1 MTEIKGEIISFHNY
15 LLTTVPEPS
24 SLPSPD
30 APAVAAPAPGQPGP
44 LTTEPAANRRFLLPG
59 FVVLVACLLAGN
71 WLKHVL
77 GLVLPGNIVG
87 LFILLALLLTGI
99 VPLKW
104 VESAARLLLWLL
116 PFLFLPIFIL
126 AMKDHAFW
134 AVQGRAL
141 SGAVVI
147 GTVLLWAFVG
157 HLAQWML
164 GGSKD

>member
-1 MTEIKGEIISFHNY
+1 MN
-15 LLTTVPEPS
+15 LP
-24 SLPSPD
+24 SLPRPGD
-30 APAVAAPAPGQPGP
+30 PPAVAVPAPGQPGP
-44 LTTEPAANRRFLLPG
+44 LGPETAADRRFLLPG
-59 FVVLVACLLAGN
+59 FGVLVACLLAGQG
-71 WLKHVL
+71 LKSVL
-77 GLVLPGNIVG
+77 HLILPGNILG
-87 LFILLALLLTGI
+87 LFILLALLLTGA

-116 PFLFLPIFIL
+116 PFLFLPVFIL

-141 SGAVVI
+141 CGAVVL

-164 GGSKD
+164 GRPKD

>member
-1 MTEIKGEIISFHNY
+1 MD
-15 LLTTVPEPS
+15 P
-24 SLPSPD
+24 SLPRPD
-30 APAVAAPAPGQPGP
+30 AAPVAAPAPGQPEP
-44 LTTEPAANRRFLLPG
+44 LAAEPVGTRRFLLPG
-59 FVVLVACLLAGN
+59 FAVLVACLLAGN
-71 WLKHVL
+71 WLKRTL
-77 GLVLPGNIVG
+77 GLILPGNILG

-104 VESAARLLLWLL
+104 VETAARLLLWLL

-141 SGAVVI
+141 SGAVVV

-157 HLAQWML
+157 HLAQWLL
-164 GGSKD
+164 GKPED